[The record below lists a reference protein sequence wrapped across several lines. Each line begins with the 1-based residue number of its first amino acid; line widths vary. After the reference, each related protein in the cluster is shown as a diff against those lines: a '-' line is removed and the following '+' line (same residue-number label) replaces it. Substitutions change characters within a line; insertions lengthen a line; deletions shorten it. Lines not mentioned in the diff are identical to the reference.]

1 MPKDRPD
8 QSNDIHLFNRK
19 VLSAIGIILA
29 VILVLLLIGFAFN
42 VVLLILAG
50 TLVAIFFRGI
60 ARWIKQHTPFSYKA
74 SLAIAVVGV
83 LSIVILMGFLMA
95 PSISK
100 QADEL
105 SRSIPQAIEDLRQ
118 KYSDT
123 AWGRDLFD
131 NLANVG
137 NNLLQRQ
144 GQWAKDIFGALSSV
158 FGVVADMYVIFFL
171 GIFFLVDPRPYRNA
185 IVSLVPLPQRKRA
198 LDVLQQMSINL
209 ERWLVGKIIGMLVIG
224 TLTTISLWI
233 MGVPLALV
241 LGIIAGFLNFI
252 PNFGP
257 LLAMIPAILMGFTVS
272 PQMAF
277 YVVLLYVGIQ
287 ALESNIVTPLI
298 EKRMVNIPLA
308 GVLIAQLLLGV
319 FSNVLGLMLASP
331 VLLIVIIL
339 IRELYVEEV
348 IEDDAPD
355 PKKALR
361 ESTEPQKAP
370 DK

>member
-1 MPKDRPD
+1 MPTKRPEASD
-8 QSNDIHLFNRK
+8 DLHFFNRK
-19 VLSAIGIILA
+19 VLSATGIIVAIL
-29 VILVLLLIGFAFN
+29 LVLLLIGFAFN

-60 ARWIKQHTPFSYKA
+60 GRWLRQHTPLPHHV
-74 SLAIAVVGV
+74 SLAVAVVSV
-83 LSIVILMGFLMA
+83 LGIVVLMGFLMA

-100 QADEL
+100 QATEL
-105 SRSIPQAIEDLRQ
+105 SESIPTAFEKLREQ
-118 KYSDT
+118 YSNT
-123 AWGRDLFD
+123 PWGRDLLD
-131 NLANVG
+131 NIANIG
-137 NNLLQRQ
+137 TTLFEKQ

-158 FGVVADMYVIFFL
+158 FGIVADFYVIFFL
-171 GIFFLVDPRPYRNA
+171 GIFFLIDPRPYRNA
-185 IVSLVPLPQRKRA
+185 IVSLVPLPQRRRS
-198 LDVLQQMSINL
+198 LDILQQISINL
-209 ERWLVGKIIGMLVIG
+209 ERWLVGKVIGMLVIG

-241 LGIIAGFLNFI
+241 LGVIAGFLNFI

-257 LLAMIPAILMGFTVS
+257 LIAMAPAILMGFTVS

-277 YVVLLYVGIQ
+277 YVVLLYIGIQ
-287 ALESNIVTPLI
+287 ALESNIITPLI
-298 EKRMVNIPLA
+298 EKRMVNIPPA

-348 IEDDAPD
+348 IEEDEKDTKNEKRSPPAS
-355 PKKALR
+355 KANV
-361 ESTEPQKAP
+361 
-370 DK
+370 